1 MISILVIIITIDIM
15 NTFKN
20 QSYFKLPLIVTICS
34 WIILKLQSIIY
45 FPIHN
50 IKPDSLIDL
59 NNFINHPD
67 FDHFLDVYKFYI
79 FYYVLTSGPLFTYF
93 TIFILTLFCCKK
105 YCIHDV
111 SKNWKSIILLSF
123 VFSLLRWQSWRIVST
138 ILKQIRFTFSD
149 NLYLYHF
156 LYFCSD
162 FLITLGILLILFY
175 FFCQNKIFYCS
186 RYEFNTRAYIKL
198 FALFLLYI
206 PLQIFLLMNG
216 DLYNQLLGSIA
227 SYLNIYFP

>member
-1 MISILVIIITIDIM
+1 M
-15 NTFKN
+15 NTLKD
-20 QSYFKLPLIVTICS
+20 QSYFKFPFIVTICS
-34 WIILKLQSIIY
+34 WIILKLNSII
-45 FPIHN
+45 FFLIHN
-50 IKPDSLIDL
+50 IEPDDLINL

-111 SKNWKSIILLSF
+111 SKNWRSIILLSF
-123 VFSLLRWQSWRIVST
+123 VFSLLRWQSWKIVSF
-138 ILKQIRFTFSD
+138 ILKQIRFIFSG
-149 NLYLYHF
+149 NLYLYRI
-156 LYFCSD
+156 LEFCSD

-175 FFCQNKIFYCS
+175 FFCQNNIFYCS